1 MLTNDRSEFTVN
13 KIIRQVRED
22 TIDTYI
28 IYGAKNHN
36 NRGDAIQV
44 RVISSEVL
52 RNPSEHEVFN
62 IGSTFTYFLDDM
74 EEEEEE
80 MWSIIS

>member
-1 MLTNDRSEFTVN
+1 MNPRSEFTVN

-28 IYGAKNHN
+28 IYETKNYN
-36 NRGDAIQV
+36 NRGDAIEL

-52 RNPSEHEVFN
+52 RNPSEHEIFK
-62 IGSTFTYFLDDM
+62 IGSTFTNFLDDLEDDD
-74 EEEEEE
+74 EET
-80 MWSIIS
+80 WTIIS

>member
-1 MLTNDRSEFTVN
+1 MLMNPRSEFTVN

-28 IYGAKNHN
+28 IYETKNYN
-36 NRGDAIQV
+36 NRGDAIEL

-52 RNPSEHEVFN
+52 KKYHEYDVYQV
-62 IGSTFTYFLDDM
+62 GSTFTYFLDNM
-74 EEEEEE
+74 EDDDEET
-80 MWSIIS
+80 WTIIS

>member
-1 MLTNDRSEFTVN
+1 MLTSPRSEFTVN
-13 KIIRQVRED
+13 KIVRQVRED

-28 IYGAKNHN
+28 IYETKNYN
-36 NRGDAIQV
+36 NRGDAVEV

-52 RNPSEHEVFN
+52 KNSSEHEIFN

-80 MWSIIS
+80 EWSIIS

>member
-1 MLTNDRSEFTVN
+1 MLMNPRSEFIVN
-13 KIIRQVRED
+13 KIVRQVRED

-28 IYGAKNHN
+28 IYETKNHN

-52 RNPSEHEVFN
+52 RNPSEHEIFK
-62 IGSTFTYFLDDM
+62 IGSTFTYFLDDLEDDD
-74 EEEEEE
+74 EET
-80 MWSIIS
+80 WTIIS